1 MNLHIGIAAAA
12 LAASLAPHASAQSG
26 AAARGERVFRACAAC
41 HSLLSDRNLT
51 GPSLAELWH
60 RRAGGLASFRR
71 YSPALRDSGVV
82 WDDTTLDAW
91 LKDPAQFIPGNAMM
105 FPAIKD
111 AQQRADLIAYL
122 KEATQKGAAPS
133 QREAQRREGMGGM
146 MGMMGGEDVP
156 NLRKPAPGAQVTSIS
171 YCPDTYT
178 VTTADGTTRQFWERN
193 LRFKTDSSED
203 GPVKGAPAMVGAGMM
218 GDRASLIF
226 AGPEEISGFIVR
238 AC

>member
-1 MNLHIGIAAAA
+1 MNLHVGIAAAV
-12 LAASLAPHASAQSG
+12 LAILAHPGSAQSDV
-26 AAARGERVFRACAAC
+26 AARGERVFRACAAC
-41 HSLLSDRNLT
+41 HSLLPDRNMT

-82 WDDTTLDAW
+82 WDDTSLEAW
-91 LKDPAQFIPGNAMM
+91 LKDPAQFIPGNTMT
-105 FPAIKD
+105 FPGIKD

-122 KEATQKGAAPS
+122 KEATHKGAAPS
-133 QREAQRREGMGGM
+133 QREAQRREGMGRM
-146 MGMMGGEDVP
+146 MGMMGGADVP
-156 NLRKPAPGAQVTSIS
+156 NLRKPSPGEQVTSIS

-178 VTTADGTTRQFWERN
+178 VTTADGATHQYWERN
-193 LRFKTDSSED
+193 LRFKTDSSET
-203 GPVKGAPAMVGAGMM
+203 GPVKGAPAIIGAGMM

-226 AGPEEISGFIVR
+226 AGPEEISTFIVR